1 VTIVSPPRSGY
12 GGCVSRTKGAPLP
25 SSIIAPVIALAVWTH
40 VIWAWMYATRIPA
53 IRKARLT
60 LDPSAP
66 RGAQMATLPPRVR
79 WKADNYNHL
88 MEQPTVFYAVALS
101 LAVLGQGGGNNS
113 MLAWVYVCLRVVHSL
128 VQALINK
135 IEVRFSVFVLSSL
148 VLIALTINAARVV
161 F

>member
-1 VTIVSPPRSGY
+1 LPASSP
-12 GGCVSRTKGAPLP
+12 
-25 SSIIAPVIALAVWTH
+25 IIAPVIALAVWTH

-53 IRKARLT
+53 IRKARLV

-66 RGAQMATLPPRVR
+66 RGEQMATLPPDVR

-101 LAVLGQGGGNNS
+101 LAVLGQGGGTNGA
-113 MLAWVYVCLRVVHSL
+113 LAWAYFSLRVVHSL
-128 VQALINK
+128 VQTTINK
-135 IEVRFSVFVLSSL
+135 IEVRFGVFVLSSL
-148 VLIALTINAARVV
+148 VLIALTVNAARVV